1 MRHSM
6 SRVSHAFTSVGP
18 LIYMFRFASHV
29 AIDVRVSSAHL
40 QKVRN
45 SNTVSNV
52 PSCHPLSGTIHPLLN
67 RLTVGV

>member
-1 MRHSM
+1 MHHNV

-18 LIYMFRFASHV
+18 LIYTFRFASHV
-29 AIDVRVSSAHL
+29 AIDVGVCSAHL

-52 PSCHPLSGTIHPLLN
+52 KVCSPLRWYDTPASY
-67 RLTVGV
+67 